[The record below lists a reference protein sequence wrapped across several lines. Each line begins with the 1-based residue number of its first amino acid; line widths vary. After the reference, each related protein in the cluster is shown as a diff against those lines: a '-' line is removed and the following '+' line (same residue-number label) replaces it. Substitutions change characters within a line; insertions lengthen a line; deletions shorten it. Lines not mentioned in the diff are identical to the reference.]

1 MTGGSSTTW
10 WRPLSP
16 DRPAPEADRLK
27 PSVLEADNTKVG
39 WGTDGDGWTNV
50 LVLGRGSVAPIAS
63 QTPGVRYLL
72 ARNDDGRHVDFALAL
87 KGASRTSVRKAMAAG
102 LPVVIVGGQVPEGCG
117 FSVPA
122 DAPSDELVDAI
133 IRMAS
138 LPGAGRRVMGRVA
151 CSQVA

>member
-1 MTGGSSTTW
+1 M
-10 WRPLSP
+10 
-16 DRPAPEADRLK
+16 
-27 PSVLEADNTKVG
+27 G

-50 LVLGRGSVAPIAS
+50 LVIGRGSVAPIAAC
-63 QTPGVRYLL
+63 TPGVRYLL

-87 KGASRTSVRKAMAAG
+87 KGASRTAVRKAMAAG
-102 LPVVIVGGQVPEGCG
+102 LPVVIVGGHVPEGAG
-117 FSVPA
+117 YSVPG
-122 DAPSDELVDAI
+122 DASAEALADAI